1 MDEDETGSGSRWRQ
15 LRTRVLATP
24 EGQQRYAEG
33 YQRAVSYQQTMAL
46 IDVLRRKLGI
56 SQSELA
62 RRMERAQPTVAR
74 LLRRGQNPT
83 LASLEEVLRALGVH
97 GRLIIE
103 PGEADGSALTVEVR
117 EVRETTGPQQVT
129 TPAAP

>member
-1 MDEDETGSGSRWRQ
+1 MPSSTAGARWRQ
-15 LRTRVLATP
+15 LRSQALATP
-24 EGQQRYAEG
+24 DGQRRYQEG

-46 IDVLRRKLGI
+46 INELRRRLGI

-74 LLRRGQNPT
+74 LLSRGRNPT

-97 GRLIIE
+97 GHLVIE
-103 PGEADGSALTVEVR
+103 SGASSGSALTVEVR
-117 EVRETTGPQQVT
+117 AASLETAESAGG
-129 TPAAP
+129 